1 MDTTT
6 KPLILLVEDDE
17 DVANVTAEH
26 LMEAGMLTQIFNRVK
41 PAERFLK
48 KNHVNLVL
56 LDINLPDTDGFA
68 LLDHIRNTESP
79 TPVIFLTGTDS
90 ESTKVR
96 GLEIGADD
104 YVTKPFSAGELVAR
118 IHAVLR
124 RTDTL
129 HDLKLTPNFTVGD
142 EPFDFLG
149 ATVNGARM
157 EITFADGATETL
169 GRKELGI
176 LAHLYENKGKI
187 IPRKNMIHAVW
198 GPHANVKSRSLDQYI
213 VKVRDLFKRHGCND
227 APFRTVHGVGFIYDP
242 DGESKA

>member
-1 MDTTT
+1 MLPGMDGLEVCRRLRAQR
-6 KPLILLVEDDE
+6 PEALIVMLT
-17 DVANVTAEH
+17 AKTAE
-26 LMEAGMLTQIFNRVK
+26 IDRV
-41 PAERFLK
+41 L
-48 KNHVNLVL
+48 
-56 LDINLPDTDGFA
+56 
-68 LLDHIRNTESP
+68 
-79 TPVIFLTGTDS
+79 
-90 ESTKVR
+90 
-96 GLEIGADD
+96 GLELGADD